1 VNHAQDAR
9 ATLNQ
14 LACGPVY
21 SSPTDWTPPH
31 EIFCSVCRRFSS
43 RGTGVPP
50 VDHARDGFA
59 QKSPSDVGID
69 GFVKAPQARNP
80 LLIDLTYA
88 LSALDSNW
96 ITLTQ
101 GVALGFYISRL
112 RRTD

>member
-1 VNHAQDAR
+1 MRVPLLTNSPAALYI
-9 ATLNQ
+9 A
-14 LACGPVY
+14 
-21 SSPTDWTPPH
+21 PTDWTPPH
-31 EIFCSVCRRFSS
+31 DIFAQFAGGSVAVARAS
-43 RGTGVPP
+43 RPWTI
-50 VDHARDGFA
+50 ARDGFA